1 MMQVDI
7 LVLLS
12 QHIGP
17 WSNNWQDHKLSS
29 SLGSLSIRYWSLL
42 CGTLKV
48 PNCWFLFL
56 RVSPRHQRVTRK
68 SGSLFRTPLKC
79 SFKFGKFLFF
89 RMNIFIPVWGIELNR
104 WPLLLSVALWGSEPA
119 WNRGINIERS
129 IWTSRTHHFS
139 RGCGPRTW
147 RTAVLLP
154 SCMFPIQG
162 IPSIKFKGFIFSLSS
177 DLGGIELY
185 PSFSFDQCG
194 GDLEENGFQSLSK
207 SKGRNQTCIITASI
221 V

>member
-7 LVLLS
+7 LGLLS

-68 SGSLFRTPLKC
+68 SGSLFRTPLQC
-79 SFKFGKFLFF
+79 SHKFGKFLFSDEYLYPHVRHWARRVTIAPIHRF
-89 RMNIFIPVWGIELNR
+89 VGE
-104 WPLLLSVALWGSEPA
+104 
-119 WNRGINIERS
+119 
-129 IWTSRTHHFS
+129 WTSLKQRHKHLDQFEQIGLTIFLVDVDQGLEGLLCS
-139 RGCGPRTW
+139 CQ
-147 RTAVLLP
+147 AVCSLYKA
-154 SCMFPIQG
+154 FPV
-162 IPSIKFKGFIFSLSS
+162 SSLKV
-177 DLGGIELY
+177 
-185 PSFSFDQCG
+185 SF
-194 GDLEENGFQSLSK
+194 
-207 SKGRNQTCIITASI
+207 
-221 V
+221 